1 MKLSKSLLS
10 AIVIGIAVQ
19 TVACKKEKDPTDA
32 RTKLES
38 KKTESNTNNPG
49 YPENCP
55 ACGMG

>member
-10 AIVIGIAVQ
+10 AIVIGITVQ

-32 RTKLES
+32 RTKLEAR
-38 KKTESNTNNPG
+38 KPDSNKNTPN
-49 YPENCP
+49 YPDNCP

>member
-32 RTKLES
+32 RIKLEA
-38 KKTESNTNNPG
+38 KKEGNNNNPG

>member
-19 TVACKKEKDPTDA
+19 TVACKKEKDPTDV
-32 RTKLES
+32 RIKLEA
-38 KKTESNTNNPG
+38 KKTGNTNNPG